1 MAIDKMGSRFYMQQM
16 KGIAATTNKKLK
28 QPVRQK
34 KDIIAD
40 IQKLTGLELKS
51 LMNVTKQTLEDL
63 YAAICIQ
70 KG

>member
-16 KGIAATTNKKLK
+16 KGRAATTNNKLK
-28 QPVRQK
+28 QPSRQK
-34 KDIIAD
+34 KDIVAD

-63 YAAICIQ
+63 YAAIRIQ
-70 KG
+70 KR